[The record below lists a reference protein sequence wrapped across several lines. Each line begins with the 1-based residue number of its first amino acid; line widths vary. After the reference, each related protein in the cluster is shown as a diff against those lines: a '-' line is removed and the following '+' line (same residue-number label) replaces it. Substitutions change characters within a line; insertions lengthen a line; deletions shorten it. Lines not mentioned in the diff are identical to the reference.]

1 MSWIPKILKG
11 GRKPT
16 ALEIL
21 SSAQWHCA
29 SCDAPHEGRFAV
41 AAFAPDPWP
50 GGDGYE
56 ENGAI
61 RFDGDFLS
69 EDFCVLDGQY
79 FMVRACLDIPVH
91 GMGTPFSF
99 GAWSTLSRENFDKY
113 LTGFDDGEYPDM
125 GPWSGWLC
133 NQLEDYVGNDPL
145 AVWVVPQADR
155 QRPKLYVMNDDHPLA
170 IDQDHGISP
179 DRVLDIYEYY
189 GHRPS
194 ELG

>member
-1 MSWIPKILKG
+1 M
-11 GRKPT
+11 
-16 ALEIL
+16 

-29 SCDAPHEGRFAV
+29 SCDGPHEGRFAM

-50 GGDGYE
+50 GSGGYE

-91 GMGTPFSF
+91 GMDTPFSF

-113 LTGFDDGEYPDM
+113 LKGFDDGDYLDM

-133 NQLEDYVGNDPL
+133 NKLEDYVGNAPL
-145 AVWVVPQADR
+145 AVWVVPQSDR
-155 QRPKLYVMNDDHPLA
+155 QRPKLYVMDDNHPLA
-170 IDQDHGISP
+170 IDQDNGISP
-179 DRVLDIYEYY
+179 DQVLEIYDYY

-194 ELG
+194 ELGGYPG